1 MAVPGAILAGRAAT
15 PAASASRRDGK
26 INGAEAELHHA
37 GGQGH
42 GGPQAAAASR
52 VSTMSTEKV
61 SSAVFSS
68 MAEAEQYFSCDSCT
82 ARSTAARAGRG
93 RSR

>member
-1 MAVPGAILAGRAAT
+1 MAVPGAVLSGRAAHDV
-15 PAASASRRDGK
+15 RRERADGK

-37 GGQGH
+37 GGQGR